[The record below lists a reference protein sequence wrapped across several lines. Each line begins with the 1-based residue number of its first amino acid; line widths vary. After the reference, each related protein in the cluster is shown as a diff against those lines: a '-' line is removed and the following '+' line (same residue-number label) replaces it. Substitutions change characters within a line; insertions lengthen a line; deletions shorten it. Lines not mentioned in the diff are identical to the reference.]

1 MDLILRYA
9 FLILL
14 VEFQR
19 FALNY
24 VGISSL
30 SSFYHFFNNVQS
42 NIRIAYM
49 FVSTNQFLS
58 IDLRLQMIPQITL
71 EVIEQLAKKIIDL
84 CSLFSYSFFYYG
96 FLFSYYLLFY
106 WSILA
111 FHLHILAVPFFIIN
125 PFLAFIYKFQPVQL
139 KFLLIL
145 FHFQQCKIKASFSLI
160 GFFCNLLLG

>member
-1 MDLILRYA
+1 MDFILRYA

-49 FVSTNQFLS
+49 FVSKNQFLS

-71 EVIEQLAKKIIDL
+71 EVIEQLSEKIIYL
-84 CSLFSYSFFYYG
+84 CSLFRCFFFYFG
-96 FLFSYYLLFY
+96 FLFSCSLFFY
-106 WSILA
+106 CSILA
-111 FHLHILAVPFFIIN
+111 FHIHFLAVPFFIIG
-125 PFLAFIYKFQPVQL
+125 PFLTFINQFQPFPL

-145 FHFQQCKIKASFSLI
+145 FHFQQYKSKAIFLLI
-160 GFFCNLLLG
+160 